1 MMRGFL
7 LLITLMFGGQVMAV
21 PEKDLWVYWNEA
33 DAKSTK
39 VIDHSLLQDFLDKY
53 LKFSSST
60 SMHLMDYVSVRKVD
74 KESLKT
80 YLNSLAVTDPRKL
93 NRDEQL
99 AYWINLYNALTVDLI
114 LKYYPVKSITKLGKG
129 WFRMGPWKDTM
140 ISINKRDISLHDIEH
155 RILRPI
161 WNNPKIHYAL
171 NCASIGC
178 PDLVPNVYTAK
189 GIDYQLIEAG
199 DLFVN
204 QKKGVNFVSGRMV
217 LSRIFEW
224 YEDDF
229 NGEKGVQAELLEHAN
244 APLKERIKKYKG
256 RISHHYNWQ
265 LNEYKASSK
274 K

>member
-21 PEKDLWVYWNEA
+21 PEKDLWVYWDEA
-33 DAKSTK
+33 DAKSAK

-53 LKFSSST
+53 LKYSSSDA
-60 SMHLMDYVSVRKVD
+60 MHLMDYANVRKAD
-74 KESLKT
+74 RDNLKT
-80 YLNSLAVTDPRKL
+80 YLNSLAVMDPRKL

-129 WFRMGPWKDTM
+129 WFRMGPWRDTM
-140 ISINKRDISLHDIEH
+140 ISINGRDISLHDIEH
-155 RILRPI
+155 RIIRPI
-161 WNNPKIHYAL
+161 WDNPKTHYAL

-178 PDLVPNVYTAK
+178 PDLAPKVYTAQ
-189 GIDYQLIEAG
+189 GINYQLIKAG
-199 DLFVN
+199 DQFVN
-204 QKKGVNFVSGRMV
+204 QKKGVNFVAGRTV
-217 LSRIFEW
+217 LSKIFEW

-229 NGEKGVQAELLEHAN
+229 GGEEGIQAELIEHAN
-244 APLKERIKKYKG
+244 APLKERIEKYRG
-256 RISHHYNWQ
+256 RISYHYNWH
-265 LNEYKASSK
+265 LNEYKAASK